1 MLARCFEGSG
11 LPPSLSLSLARSLLF
26 RRPAFRLYSFP
37 FLFPILLSI
46 PLPVFLLLPPLY
58 FSPSNFFPSLVPMP
72 RNPTT
77 SGPLYLSF
85 SFSPSSSPRNF
96 SSLLFSSLLL
106 SSSGRRELTSLSPFF
121 FHNAS
126 LLFTTWQ
133 KRQLVARNSS
143 LEREKDKRPS
153 PVPPSA
159 VVLRKRNHLPVSI

>member
-11 LPPSLSLSLARSLLF
+11 LTPSLSLTRSLLF

-106 SSSGRRELTSLSPFF
+106 SSSERRELTSLSFF

-153 PVPPSA
+153 PAPPSA

>member
-11 LPPSLSLSLARSLLF
+11 LTPSLSLTRSLLF

-85 SFSPSSSPRNF
+85 SFSPSSSPHF
-96 SSLLFSSLLL
+96 SSLLFSSSLFFWEKRTNL
-106 SSSGRRELTSLSPFF
+106 SLSFFFPQCLSPFY
-121 FHNAS
+121 HLAETAAGS
-126 LLFTTWQ
+126 AELL
-133 KRQLVARNSS
+133 
-143 LEREKDKRPS
+143 P
-153 PVPPSA
+153 
-159 VVLRKRNHLPVSI
+159 RKGEG